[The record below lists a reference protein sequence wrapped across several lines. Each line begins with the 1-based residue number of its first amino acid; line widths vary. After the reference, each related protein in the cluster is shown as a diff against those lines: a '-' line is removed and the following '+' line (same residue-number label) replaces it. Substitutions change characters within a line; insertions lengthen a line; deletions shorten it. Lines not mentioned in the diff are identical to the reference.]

1 MKSMDNNCVDEY
13 WKNFE
18 TNKILLETYE
28 KINKIN
34 DTYYRE
40 VHIFLNKLFNSN
52 SKSLLK
58 LRTSSIRITTE
69 MLNNYNNIIKK
80 YSLNKELFDVEKF
93 DFDAIYD
100 FNNIIEIALIM
111 TNNLLHKI
119 KYQMVKINKNDKTHL
134 FIKKK

>member
-1 MKSMDNNCVDEY
+1 MKIMDNTYIDEY

-18 TNKILLETYE
+18 TNKILLETCE
-28 KINKIN
+28 VINKIN

-58 LRTSSIRITTE
+58 LHTSSTRITTD

-80 YSLNKELFDVEKF
+80 YKLKKELFDVEKF
-93 DFDAIYD
+93 DFNEIYD
-100 FNNIIEIALIM
+100 FNCIVDIALII
-111 TNNLLHKI
+111 TNNLLDKI
-119 KYQMVKINKNDKTHL
+119 KYQMIRSNKNNKIKL